1 MSEKVYKLSPIGQ
14 VESGPEGFAL
24 RIAPKYRAAL
34 QGLDGF
40 GHINVLWWS
49 HYLDTPD
56 HRNILEAEQPYKN
69 APDKLGIFATRS
81 PLRPN
86 PICVSTV
93 SVLNVDIENGLVIVP
108 WIDAENGTPILDIKP
123 YHPSSD
129 RVRDLHMPEWCQH
142 WPQWLEDSAEFN
154 WEAEFVN
161 AR

>member
-1 MSEKVYKLSPIGQ
+1 MSEKEYKLTSIGK
-14 VESGPEGFAL
+14 VEAGPDGFVL
-24 RIAPKYRAAL
+24 KVAPEYRAAL
-34 QGLDGF
+34 SGLDGF

-49 HYLDTPD
+49 HYLDTPE
-56 HRNILEAEQPYKN
+56 HRGVMEAEQPYKN
-69 APDKLGIFATRS
+69 APASLGIFATRS

-93 SVLNVDIENGLVIVP
+93 DVISVDIENGLVIVP
-108 WIDAENGTPILDIKP
+108 WIDAEDSTPILDIKP

-129 RVRDLHMPEWCQH
+129 RIRDVRMPEWCQH
-142 WPQWLEDSAEFN
+142 WPQWYEESGEFD

>member
-1 MSEKVYKLSPIGQ
+1 MSEKTYKLSPIGQ
-14 VESGPEGFAL
+14 VECGPEGFAL
-24 RIAPKYRAAL
+24 KIDPKYRAGL
-34 QGLDGF
+34 QGLADF

-56 HRNILEAEQPYKN
+56 HRSVVEAEQPYKHGP
-69 APDKLGIFATRS
+69 AKLGIFATRS

-86 PICVSTV
+86 PICVTTV
-93 SVLNVDIENGLVIVP
+93 SVLHVDVANGLVIVP

-123 YHPSSD
+123 YEPSAD
-129 RVRDLHMPEWCQH
+129 RVREVRMPEWCQH
-142 WPQWLEDSAEFN
+142 WPQWLEDSAKFN